1 MTTSTRQADSDIE
14 NRLVRFETRLDALAT
29 KQDLANSHGE
39 LRTEMATRFGE
50 LKTEIEARFG
60 DQDTKSEARFG
71 ELDTKIEVRFGEL
84 KTEIANFKSEIIRWF
99 VGTVAV
105 STTVVVSI
113 VTLIDQLSG

>member
-1 MTTSTRQADSDIE
+1 MTTSTRQADFDID

-29 KQDLANSHGE
+29 KEDLANSHGD
-39 LRTEMATRFGE
+39 LRTEMATRFG
-50 LKTEIEARFG
+50 
-60 DQDTKSEARFG
+60 QQ
-71 ELDTKIEVRFGEL
+71 DTKIEARFGEL

-105 STTVVVSI
+105 STTLVVSI

>member
-1 MTTSTRQADSDIE
+1 MTTSTRQADFDID

-29 KQDLANSHGE
+29 KEDLANSHGD
-39 LRTEMATRFGE
+39 LRTEMAT
-50 LKTEIEARFG
+50 
-60 DQDTKSEARFG
+60 RFG

-105 STTVVVSI
+105 STTIVVSI
-113 VTLIDQLSG
+113 VTLIDQLNG

>member
-1 MTTSTRQADSDIE
+1 MTTSTRQADFDID

-29 KQDLANSHGE
+29 KEDLANSHGD
-39 LRTEMATRFGE
+39 LRTEMATRFGQ
-50 LKTEIEARFG
+50 
-60 DQDTKSEARFG
+60 QDTKIEARFG

-105 STTVVVSI
+105 STTIVVSI
-113 VTLIDQLSG
+113 VTLIDQLNG

>member
-29 KQDLANSHGE
+29 KEDLANSHGE

-50 LKTEIEARFG
+50 
-60 DQDTKSEARFG
+60 QDTKIEARFG

>member
-1 MTTSTRQADSDIE
+1 MTTSTRQADFDID

-29 KQDLANSHGE
+29 KEDLASSHGD

-50 LKTEIEARFG
+50 
-60 DQDTKSEARFG
+60 QDTKIEARFG

-105 STTVVVSI
+105 STTIVVSI
-113 VTLIDQLSG
+113 VTLIDQLNG

>member
-1 MTTSTRQADSDIE
+1 MTTSTRQADSNIE
-14 NRLVRFETRLDALAT
+14 NWLVRFETRLDALAT
-29 KQDLANSHGE
+29 KEDLANSHGD
-39 LRTEMATRFGE
+39 LRTEVATRFGN
-50 LKTEIEARFG
+50 
-60 DQDTKSEARFG
+60 QDTKIEARFG
-71 ELDTKIEVRFGEL
+71 ELDTTIEVRFGEL

>member
-1 MTTSTRQADSDIE
+1 MTTSTRQTDSDIE

-29 KQDLANSHGE
+29 KEDLANSHGE

-50 LKTEIEARFG
+50 
-60 DQDTKSEARFG
+60 Q
-71 ELDTKIEVRFGEL
+71 DTKIEARFGEL

-105 STTVVVSI
+105 STTLVVSI

>member
-1 MTTSTRQADSDIE
+1 MTTSTRQADSDTE

-29 KQDLANSHGE
+29 KEDLANSHGE

-50 LKTEIEARFG
+50 
-60 DQDTKSEARFG
+60 QDTKIEARFG

>member
-29 KQDLANSHGE
+29 KEDLANSHGE

-60 DQDTKSEARFG
+60 QQ
-71 ELDTKIEVRFGEL
+71 DTKIEARFGEL

-105 STTVVVSI
+105 STTLVVSI

>member
-1 MTTSTRQADSDIE
+1 MTTSTRQAESDIE

-29 KQDLANSHGE
+29 KEDLANSHGE

-60 DQDTKSEARFG
+60 QQ
-71 ELDTKIEVRFGEL
+71 DTKIEARFGEL
-84 KTEIANFKSEIIRWF
+84 KTEIANFKFEIIRWL

-105 STTVVVSI
+105 STTLVVSI

>member
-1 MTTSTRQADSDIE
+1 MTTSTRQVEPDIE
-14 NRLVRFETRLDALAT
+14 SRLVRFETRLDALAT
-29 KQDLANSHGE
+29 KEDLANSHGE

-50 LKTEIEARFG
+50 
-60 DQDTKSEARFG
+60 QDTKIEARFG

>member
-1 MTTSTRQADSDIE
+1 MTTSTRQADFDID

-29 KQDLANSHGE
+29 KEDLANSHGD

-50 LKTEIEARFG
+50 
-60 DQDTKSEARFG
+60 QDTKIEARFG

-105 STTVVVSI
+105 STTIVVSI
-113 VTLIDQLSG
+113 VTLIDQLNG